1 MLTSQHCDPFC
12 LSSPHKTY
20 LYQYRLQQSESIEK
34 ETVAWTLSM
43 SSQTCL
49 RAVYTARD
57 MPAWVL
63 SSLKTYYKIHFESY
77 VTSAYSESFQ
87 TLLSKRK
94 VADIIF
100 KQQMCTWFR

>member
-49 RAVYTARD
+49 QAVYTARD
-57 MPAWVL
+57 ACL
-63 SSLKTYYKIHFESY
+63 GFIFLEDLLQN
-77 VTSAYSESFQ
+77 SF
-87 TLLSKRK
+87 
-94 VADIIF
+94 
-100 KQQMCTWFR
+100 